1 MNKKLILWCFLR
13 IKKEVKREPEVQ
25 KIEKQEQV
33 VVVKEEK
40 VEQQDQEKRTSSE
53 NEKETLKVKA

>member
-1 MNKKLILWCFLR
+1 MMFLR
-13 IKKEVKREPEVQ
+13 TKKEVKREQEVQ
-25 KIEKQEQV
+25 KIDVAAANEKED
-33 VVVKEEK
+33 K